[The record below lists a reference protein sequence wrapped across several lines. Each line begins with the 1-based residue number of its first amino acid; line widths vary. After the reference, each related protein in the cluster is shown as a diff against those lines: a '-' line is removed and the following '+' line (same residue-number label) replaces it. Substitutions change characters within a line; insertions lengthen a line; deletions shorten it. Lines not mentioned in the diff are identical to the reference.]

1 MKSGETRTAFV
12 TGGTGFVG
20 TNLVK
25 RLTADG
31 WEVTALHRPTSKLDY
46 LRRFRVRLVSGDVTD
61 PVSLERAVPEG
72 VDTVFH
78 VAADLS
84 FTAAGEAQQ
93 YRNNVEGTRN
103 LLDVARRRGA
113 RCFVH
118 TSTLGTYG
126 GRPETFDESATQ
138 LGATSP
144 LHYSRS
150 KWLAEEEVRRAA
162 RDGFNALILNPGGIL
177 GPYDVRTWGA
187 FFFLVR
193 DGLLPY
199 APDQG
204 QMVWCHVDDV
214 VDAQVQAS
222 TRGRRGENYIL
233 GGAVAPLDE
242 VLAEM
247 AALQG
252 LPNRVRR
259 LPTAL
264 LMDLARAQAAIA
276 DHTGEPA
283 IYTPDIVEV
292 FADHYACRFEKAERE
307 LGYRAH
313 TLREMLV
320 DCHRWLCDEGLLAR

>member
-1 MKSGETRTAFV
+1 MKDSARTAFV

-20 TNLVK
+20 INLVK
-25 RLTADG
+25 RLTSEG
-31 WEVTALHRPTSKLDY
+31 WSVTALHRPTSNLDH
-46 LRRFRVRLVSGDVTD
+46 LRRFPVRLVAGDLTD
-61 PVSLERAVPEG
+61 TASLERAVPEG

-84 FTAAGEAQQ
+84 FAAAGEEQQ
-93 YRNNVEGTRN
+93 YRSNVLGTRH
-103 LLDVARRRGA
+103 LLGIARRRGA

-126 GRPETFDESATQ
+126 GRPGIIDERSPQ
-138 LGATSP
+138 LGGTSP

-162 RDGFNALILNPGGIL
+162 SEGFNALILNPGGIL
-177 GPYDVRTWGA
+177 GPYDSRTWGA

-204 QMVWCHVDDV
+204 HMVWCHVDDV
-214 VDAQVQAS
+214 VGAQVAAS

-233 GGAVAPLDE
+233 GGESAPLH
-242 VLAEM
+242 VVAAEM
-247 AALQG
+247 AALLG
-252 LPNRVRR
+252 IPNRTRP

-264 LMDLARAQAAIA
+264 LADLARAQAAIA
-276 DHTGEPA
+276 EHTGEPA

-292 FADHYACRFEKAERE
+292 FSDTYVCRSDKAAGE
-307 LGYRAH
+307 LGYRTH
-313 TLREMLV
+313 TLREMLT
-320 DCHRWLCDEGLLAR
+320 DCHRWLSDEGLLAR